1 MNPEIQKILQ
11 PEPQP
16 SRSTKAVRKFVIF
29 ILIIIAVIVL
39 IFLLAEYDRQQNA
52 KAVDML
58 NQMILDIQKADYEEA
73 MKDTYGGKTPQE
85 TLSLYI
91 SAVEKGDYELAS
103 KYFIGTRQQKELDDL
118 KIANNDGIKKYI
130 EILRGGLGSTG
141 FFDEQKKRYTI
152 HNPVLIELK
161 QYPNGIW
168 KIIEI

>member
-11 PEPQP
+11 PEPLP
-16 SRSTKAVRKFVIF
+16 SRSTKAVKTFVVFIF
-29 ILIIIAVIVL
+29 IIIVVIL
-39 IFLLAEYDRQQNA
+39 AIFLLAEYDRRQNA
-52 KAVDML
+52 KAVDQL
-58 NQMILDIQKADYEEA
+58 NQTILDIQKADYEEA

-91 SAVEKGDYELAS
+91 AAVEGGDYTLAS
-103 KYFIGTRQQKELDDL
+103 KYFIGTRQNGELENW
-118 KIANNDGIKKYI
+118 KNVSNDGLKKYI
-130 EILRGGLGSTG
+130 SIIEKGVTSDGY
-141 FFDEQKKRYTI
+141 FDEKNKRYII

>member
-11 PEPQP
+11 PLPQP
-16 SRSTKAVRKFVIF
+16 SQSTKAVRKFVIF
-29 ILIIIAVIVL
+29 ILIIIAVVTV
-39 IFLLAEYDRQQNA
+39 IFLLAEYDRWQNMR
-52 KAVDML
+52 AVDQL

-91 SAVEKGDYELAS
+91 SAIEKGDYELAS
-103 KYFIGTRQQKELDDL
+103 KYFIGTRQQKELEKL
-118 KIANNDGIKKYI
+118 KKSEKQEVNIYISEIKK
-130 EILRGGLGSTG
+130 ILNGDGVYSQENQRFSFNGDILL
-141 FFDEQKKRYTI
+141 
-152 HNPVLIELK
+152 NLK

>member
-16 SRSTKAVRKFVIF
+16 SQSTRAVRKFVIF
-29 ILIIIAVIVL
+29 ILIIIAVIIL

-58 NQMILDIQKADYEEA
+58 NQTILDIQKADYEEA

-91 SAVEKGDYELAS
+91 SAIEKGDYELAS
-103 KYFIGTRQQKELDDL
+103 KYFIGTRQQKELESWKNVDENKKISYLGDMRKLLVSNGEYYEDD
-118 KIANNDGIKKYI
+118 KRFQIRKPFYI
-130 EILRGGLGSTG
+130 D
-141 FFDEQKKRYTI
+141 F
-152 HNPVLIELK
+152 K